1 MPPAL
6 LEGPAAVAVIGA
18 GDVMRSRMG
27 WIMSPAAWRLAKRHA
42 RLGRMTSAAQ
52 RIFAEAM
59 ALPEDQRVALV
70 EALSDSLELPASEL
84 SAQWQAE
91 VQRRIAEL
99 ESGEVEPVAWAD
111 VESRIRQ
118 TLDRR

>member
-1 MPPAL
+1 LPPAL